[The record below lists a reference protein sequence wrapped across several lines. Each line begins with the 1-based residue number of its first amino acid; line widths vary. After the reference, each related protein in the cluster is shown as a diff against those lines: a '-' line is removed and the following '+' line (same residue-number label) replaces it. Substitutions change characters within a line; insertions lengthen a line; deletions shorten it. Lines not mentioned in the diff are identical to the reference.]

1 MYGMRRALF
10 SLKLKDIIVPHA
22 EALFFWYGVYWR
34 RAHFGDIKLA
44 RIEIAMQMI
53 IIFFKII
60 IVKFLSA

>member
-34 RAHFGDIKLA
+34 RAYFGDIKS
-44 RIEIAMQMI
+44 R
-53 IIFFKII
+53 
-60 IVKFLSA
+60 